1 MCVWEQKSRNNHQQP
16 ATFLVKMCILVT
28 LTEATTTC
36 VRIRSTRVW
45 WHVTIQSTEVKA
57 DLPKK
62 NNRVEKRGKLQ
73 TKASNG
79 QEIQYLLQRSKQMSI
94 FEVSVNFNLKMG
106 GGSVLIVLIVCK
118 LKYHENYENICV
130 LKIFFWKR
138 TSSVVLKNHT
148 DLNKIYVHRAKFR
161 LQNISC
167 KL

>member
-1 MCVWEQKSRNNHQQP
+1 MCVWEQNSGNNYQEP

-130 LKIFFWKR
+130 LKRHHFF
-138 TSSVVLKNHT
+138 LKKN
-148 DLNKIYVHRAKFR
+148 LVSRSIYNSHRSK
-161 LQNISC
+161 
-167 KL
+167 